1 MSSIIDKTYK
11 RLSIQ
16 VSLSGLSFAVFDV
29 ITDHIIALQ
38 SIPFSAFQRSSKIE
52 DLFAVVFHE
61 YPELRNSDDEIKII
75 HSNNLC
81 TFVPTALFDSEFIGS
96 YLQYNTKVFETD
108 YFTYDSLP
116 NYEMENVYIPYVNM
130 NNFFIDQYG
139 SFDYQHAHTLLVQ
152 KLLDYSKN
160 NDQRTM
166 YVHVSSGHF
175 EIVVI
180 ENRKLQLYNSFEF
193 KTPEDFIYYILF
205 TAEQLHLNPESFPLV
220 LLGAVEEDDDLYQM
234 AYKYVRDVSLMS
246 MKFMVNGRTETEN
259 RQHFILVHAWELFLE
274 NTKVGDWSHPKTYR
288 FVPQRTWVRNRY
300 SIF

>member
-52 DLFAVVFHE
+52 DLLAVVFHE
-61 YPELRNSDDEIKII
+61 YPELRNSYDEIKII

-81 TFVPTALFDSEFIGS
+81 TFVPAALFDSEFIGS

-220 LLGAVEEDDDLYQM
+220 LLGAVEEEDDLYQM
-234 AYKYVRDVSLMS
+234 AYKYVRDVSLLS
-246 MKFMVNGRTETEN
+246 MKFMVNGRTEAEN
-259 RQHFILVHAWELFLE
+259 RQHFILVHA
-274 NTKVGDWSHPKTYR
+274 
-288 FVPQRTWVRNRY
+288 
-300 SIF
+300 